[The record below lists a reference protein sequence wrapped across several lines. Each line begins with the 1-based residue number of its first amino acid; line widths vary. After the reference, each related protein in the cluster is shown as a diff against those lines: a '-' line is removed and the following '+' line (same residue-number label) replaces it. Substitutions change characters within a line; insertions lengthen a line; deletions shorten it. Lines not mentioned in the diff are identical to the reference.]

1 MLNNFS
7 LRSTPHQKV
16 ILCFSSN
23 SYSDDNKN
31 ISNSSSNSHYT
42 QKLNGGINTLDPYY
56 ITGFADGEGCFS
68 ISIYKDSRMLTGW
81 QVKPVFKISLHKRD
95 RALLESIQKSLGV
108 GKIYK
113 HGIDSLDYRVSSLKN
128 IRVVI
133 NHLDRYPLITKKL
146 ADYILFKQAVDM
158 VQQKQHLTI
167 EGILKLV
174 SIKASLNWGL
184 SEKFK
189 ESFPGVIPATRP
201 LVEAAEIKDPN
212 WLRGFI
218 EAEGCFQVIVQKRE
232 GKATSTGLRFQIT
245 QHSRDSVLMESLVN
259 YIGCGRYNTVRNRDE
274 VNFMVN
280 TFSDIY
286 KNIIPFM
293 EKYPLLGAKLQDYL
307 DFVKVAELI
316 KSKEHLTIEGL
327 AKIEEIKSNTNTKRI
342 YLVSNS
348 TTEEK

>member
-7 LRSTPHQKV
+7 CPIPYPNGGMGREAKAHPSHPSPTEGEGNPKKV

-245 QHSRDSVLMESLVN
+245 QRPPS
-259 YIGCGRYNTVRNRDE
+259 
-274 VNFMVN
+274 
-280 TFSDIY
+280 
-286 KNIIPFM
+286 P
-293 EKYPLLGAKLQDYL
+293 P
-307 DFVKVAELI
+307 
-316 KSKEHLTIEGL
+316 
-327 AKIEEIKSNTNTKRI
+327 
-342 YLVSNS
+342 
-348 TTEEK
+348 